1 MASGCLA
8 LLEPSI
14 DEMTFFN
21 ADSKRSRKALAGWA
35 TLSLFV
41 ITLGGVFLLPTGYVI
56 ERPGQV
62 FDVMG
67 EINSEPVISS
77 ADLEVFASES
87 RFDITTI
94 SLLGNRE
101 ATPNWAQVL
110 WAWAD
115 PDQIVLPLDEVY
127 PPNRTTAEVRAES
140 TAQMEISQ
148 QDAIAVALKELG
160 YEVPRNLYIS
170 SVLEDTPASKLLIAG
185 DLVFEAGGKEVT
197 TFEEL
202 RAQIQVSLGQPMD
215 ILVLRDGQT
224 KVIEITPEFKNDAYV
239 IGAMIGYT
247 YEFPVSIS
255 LQLGDVGGPSGGLIF
270 SLGIIDA
277 LTPGSLAG
285 NNHVAGTGTISP
297 SGEVG
302 PIGGIGLKM
311 LAARDAGATLFLGP
325 QENCDEI
332 VENIPEGLS
341 VVAVRD
347 LSEAKSAV
355 EALASGQPLPALGC
369 SN

>member
-1 MASGCLA
+1 M
-8 LLEPSI
+8 
-14 DEMTFFN
+14 
-21 ADSKRSRKALAGWA
+21 AGWA

-41 ITLGGVFLLPTGYVI
+41 IALGGVFVMPTGYVI

-62 FDVMG
+62 FNVMG
-67 EINSEPVISS
+67 DLDSTPVISS
-77 ADLEVFASES
+77 PDLEVFESES

-101 ATPNWAQVL
+101 ATPNWVQVL

-115 PDQIVLPLDEVY
+115 PEQIVLPLDEIY
-127 PPNRTTAEVRAES
+127 PPNRTTAEIRAES
-140 TAQMEISQ
+140 SAQMEISQ
-148 QDAIAVALKELG
+148 QDAIAVALKDLG
-160 YEVPRNLYIS
+160 YQVPRNLYVS
-170 SVLEDTPASKLLIAG
+170 SVLEDSPASKLLIAG
-185 DLVFEAGGKEVT
+185 DLVFEASGKAVT

-202 RAQIQVSLGQPMD
+202 KAEIQLSLGQPMD
-215 ILVLRDGQT
+215 LVVLRDGET
-224 KVIEITPEFKNDAYV
+224 KTIEITPEFRTDTYV
-239 IGAMIGYT
+239 IGAMVGYT
-247 YEFPVSIS
+247 YDFPVEIS

-285 NNHVAGTGTISP
+285 GNHVAGTGTISP
-297 SGEVG
+297 SGDVG

-311 LAARDAGATLFLGP
+311 VAARNAGADLFLAP
-325 QENCDEI
+325 VDNCDE
-332 VENIPEGLS
+332 VVGSIPDGLN

-347 LSEAKSAV
+347 LTEANSAV
-355 EALASGQPLPALGC
+355 EALANGQGLPALGC

>member
-1 MASGCLA
+1 
-8 LLEPSI
+8 
-14 DEMTFFN
+14 MTFF
-21 ADSKRSRKALAGWA
+21 SRQSGRTQRSMAGWA
-35 TLSLFV
+35 TLSLF
-41 ITLGGVFLLPTGYVI
+41 IIALGGVFILPTGYVI

-62 FDVMG
+62 FNVMG
-67 EINSEPVISS
+67 EINATPVISS
-77 ADLEVFASES
+77 ADLEVYPSES

-101 ATPNWAQVL
+101 ATPNWIQVL
-110 WAWAD
+110 FAWVD
-115 PDQIVLPLDEVY
+115 PDQVVLPLDEVY
-127 PPNRTTAEVRAES
+127 PPDLSTEQVRAES

-148 QDAIAVALKELG
+148 QDAIAVALRELG

-170 SVLEDTPASKLLIAG
+170 SVLEDTPASRLLIAG
-185 DLVFEAGGKEVT
+185 DLVYEAGGVEVT

-202 RAQIQVSLGQPMD
+202 RSQIQLSMGDPMP
-215 ILVLRDGQT
+215 IEVLRDGQSLT
-224 KVIEITPEFKNDAYV
+224 IEITPEFKNDAYV

-247 YEFPVSIS
+247 YDFPAEVD

-270 SLGIIDA
+270 ALGIIDT

-285 NNHVAGTGTISP
+285 DNHVAGTGTISP

-302 PIGGIGLKM
+302 PIGGIELKM
-311 LAARDAGATLFLGP
+311 IAAKQAGATLFLAP
-325 QENCDEI
+325 IENCDE
-332 VENIPEGLS
+332 VVGAIPAGLD

-355 EALASGQPLPALGC
+355 EALALGQDLPALGC
-369 SN
+369 TN